1 MLAGT
6 ETRTPTSR
14 REGNSSDPQCDA
26 VEDQIVESNC
36 VCNEVRAAVAQQRR
50 DDEPKRLHRDEAQQ
64 ARRAD
69 GRHDAVD
76 EARRLSMQPN
86 DGADRSEAVVNLV
99 HNLHIERNRKPG
111 CTSMRMCVVQ
121 WRRTFVNHMKA
132 HIPASRGPTPPSW

>member
-1 MLAGT
+1 M
-6 ETRTPTSR
+6 
-14 REGNSSDPQCDA
+14 CD
-26 VEDQIVESNC
+26 
-36 VCNEVRAAVAQQRR
+36 EVRAAVAQHRR
-50 DDEPKRLHRDEAQQ
+50 DGEPQRLHREEAQQ

-76 EARRLSMQPN
+76 EARRRSMQPN

-99 HNLHIERNRKPG
+99 HNLHIERNRKRG

-132 HIPASRGPTPPSW
+132 HSTESSGPAPPAW